1 MPDPA
6 GTSLMG
12 VVARFDGVQRFTVLM
27 RVVSQNGAVITK
39 GWLVEG
45 WSCWVQ
51 RPAPASP
58 LRDSV
63 SRPTSLSAA
72 PILAPPAGLEPATR

>member
-39 GWLVEG
+39 GWVVVLG
-45 WSCWVQ
+45 
-51 RPAPASP
+51 
-58 LRDSV
+58 
-63 SRPTSLSAA
+63 SAA
-72 PILAPPAGLEPATR
+72 CACLPATR